1 MTTLRE
7 QACAAIMARMGALGM
22 FTVAR
27 NETAPAIIPAG
38 GHVVVR
44 DGARDSVDR
53 TLGVASWWVTHR
65 VAVEAIAGGAD
76 PDSALDALL
85 GAIEQ
90 ALFAEPTLGGLVSTL
105 DCELSE
111 IETISGDGAETF
123 KAALIDVVIEYETSN
138 PLD

>member
-1 MTTLRE
+1 MTTPRE
-7 QACAAIMARMGALGM
+7 QAIAAITARLAAVGG

-27 NETAPAIIPAG
+27 NETAPATIPAG

-76 PDSALDALL
+76 PDGALDALIV
-85 GAIEQ
+85 AIQQ

-111 IETISGDGAETF
+111 METISGDGAETF
-123 KAALIDVVIEYETSN
+123 KAALVDVVIEYETSN
-138 PLD
+138 SLD